1 MLCLYVYGLQQ
12 YGQLN
17 NSCPL
22 WCFYIK
28 ANTLTNVKEYEKN
41 DKFEIRGK
49 TDEFDTIG
57 QKKI

>member
-1 MLCLYVYGLQQ
+1 MVLLHQGEC
-12 YGQLN
+12 
-17 NSCPL
+17 
-22 WCFYIK
+22 
-28 ANTLTNVKEYEKN
+28 ANECERIWKN

>member
-1 MLCLYVYGLQQ
+1 ML
-12 YGQLN
+12 
-17 NSCPL
+17 SPAL

-28 ANTLTNVKEYEKN
+28 ANALTNVKEYEKKN